1 MSLNNTDNLLQSVI
15 TVDANGN
22 RAQNSAISGQNRQ
35 AQKLTYALPQ
45 NRFFAPGVPQDNNM
59 PGSSRNSVPWV
70 GNMQAQPQ
78 PAGPQ
83 EERPPRV
90 LISDGQQVFE
100 NVPQQH
106 FVPRSVLVPE
116 APEEQRYHYPAPNF
130 R

>member
-1 MSLNNTDNLLQSVI
+1 M
-15 TVDANGN
+15 
-22 RAQNSAISGQNRQ
+22 
-35 AQKLTYALPQ
+35 LPQ
-45 NRFFAPGVPQDNNM
+45 NRFFTPGAKQDNSM
-59 PGSSRNSVPWV
+59 PGSSRNSVPWL

-90 LISDGQQVFE
+90 LISDGHQVFE

-106 FVPRSVLVPE
+106 FVPRSDLVPE
-116 APEEQRYHYPAPNF
+116 ASEEQRYHYPAPNF